1 MKRKSTHNLNAPFF
15 CLWRKSRTSL
25 LLCMLLLSTAIATQ
39 AQKVNWTSGY
49 PKLDEVPLVMLEDE
63 RALLIRFTPLNA
75 DINNATI
82 EITLPPQV
90 DFGAISGTRVLTST
104 PLNISNTFGGALAT
118 GRTASIAITWKQIT
132 AQHGSRNSR
141 QRKSRF
147 VRNTRSSE
155 FRHSG

>member
-1 MKRKSTHNLNAPFF
+1 MERKSTHDLKVFLF
-15 CLWRKSRTSL
+15 YLRRKGRISLPLCL
-25 LLCMLLLSTAIATQ
+25 LLLATAIATQ

-118 GRTASIAITWKQIT
+118 GRTASIKWEQIT